1 MWQEADLPKSLST
14 DCSLP
19 LFVGHAK
26 DRNVLCLIAKFAKT
40 EGITYFCRR

>member
-40 EGITYFCRR
+40 EGITYFC